1 MPIGRGRER
10 YTAHVMTEIPSPAI
24 GSALP
29 FLFTYRDTLFG
40 NGFVVHVEA
49 RNGRALCVRED
60 EQWWMYG
67 VNPGGMAAP
76 GADPHAA
83 HAAFRKA
90 FKHVLIDI
98 ASEVDGFDAFKAAV
112 EAFFSETN
120 EGYVSEWTAAAEAI
134 RQGRIDTTGY
144 ATAPA
149 SSPRSIEVTI
159 KAVER
164 LEAADNTPDLEVKYA
179 EAA

>member
-1 MPIGRGRER
+1 
-10 YTAHVMTEIPSPAI
+10 MTEIPSPAI
-24 GSALP
+24 GTALP

-40 NGFVVHVEA
+40 PGFVVHVEA
-49 RNGRALCVRED
+49 RNGRALCVREAD
-60 EQWWMYG
+60 QWWMYG

-98 ASEVDGFDAFKAAV
+98 AHEVHAFDEFKAAV
-112 EAFFSETN
+112 ETFFGETN
-120 EGYVSEWTAAAEAI
+120 EGYVSEWAAAAETI
-134 RQGRIDTTGY
+134 RQGRIDTTGFDI
-144 ATAPA
+144 APA
-149 SSPRSIEVTI
+149 SSPRSIAVTI
-159 KAVER
+159 KA
-164 LEAADNTPDLEVKYA
+164 LDKIDADDNTADLEVRYA